1 MEFKQHLS
9 VESWPGVLQINQKHI
24 KTWKVGTEAELVF
37 PVSEVSSLPVNAK
50 TLSTGNYCKS
60 NYPGRS
66 MVVED
71 SIQRILV
78 ELWRRKLLRNEK
90 ESSSDF
96 ERQSAIGKVTKVVSV
111 IDESKSAHEKMI
123 KFEPSLE
130 ASG

>member
-1 MEFKQHLS
+1 
-9 VESWPGVLQINQKHI
+9 
-24 KTWKVGTEAELVF
+24 
-37 PVSEVSSLPVNAK
+37 
-50 TLSTGNYCKS
+50 
-60 NYPGRS
+60 

-78 ELWRRKLLRNEK
+78 ELWRRKLLGNEK

-96 ERQSAIGKVTKVVSV
+96 ERQSAIGKVTKDVSV
-111 IDESKSAHEKMI
+111 IDESKSAQEKMI